1 VYEIVEVTSWQQLQA
16 EVFGDSW
23 DPSLRRHRSKALFR
37 GMGQAHLETRTSLA
51 RLGGQYW
58 ELEYHVLRAFRKYAT
73 REQVPFDDD
82 WNWIALGQHHGLP
95 TRLLDWTY
103 SPYVAM
109 HFATAELSHYD
120 SDGAIII
127 VNYHEAART
136 LPDRLRSILSDAGS
150 HVFTTEMLRQYA
162 STLKEFDNLNGTEA
176 FILFFEP
183 PSLDERITNQFAVF
197 SLMSNA
203 RFSFESW
210 LADAPTIGR
219 KLILKAGLKW
229 EVRDKLDQA
238 NMTERVLF
246 PGLDGLSRWLGR
258 HYVNPDNVHLRAHDD
273 GWSAQQE
280 IPPAQD

>member
-1 VYEIVEVTSWQQLQA
+1 MYEIVEVTSWQQLQT

-37 GMGQAHLETRTSLA
+37 GTGQALLDTRTSLA

-136 LPDRLRSILSDAGS
+136 LPVRLKSILSDAGS

-162 STLKEFDNLNGTEA
+162 STLKEFDKLNGTEA
-176 FILFFEP
+176 FMLFFEP

-203 RFSFESW
+203 KLSFNSW
-210 LADAPTIGR
+210 LADEPTIGR

-229 EVRDKLDQA
+229 EIRDKLDQA

-258 HYVNPDNVHLRAHDD
+258 HYVNPDNVHLRAQDD
-273 GWSAQQE
+273 RWSAQQE
-280 IPPAQD
+280 IPPTQD

>member
-1 VYEIVEVTSWQQLQA
+1 MYEIVEVTSWQQLQA

-37 GMGQAHLETRTSLA
+37 GTGQAHLDTRTSLA

-136 LPDRLRSILSDAGS
+136 LPVRLKSILSDAGS

-162 STLKEFDNLNGTEA
+162 STLKEFDKLNGTEA
-176 FILFFEP
+176 FMLFFEP

-203 RFSFESW
+203 KLSFEF
-210 LADAPTIGR
+210 LAHRRADHRSQADFESRP
-219 KLILKAGLKW
+219 
-229 EVRDKLDQA
+229 EVGNTRQA
-238 NMTERVLF
+238 RSGKHDGARPV
-246 PGLDGLSRWLGR
+246 PG
-258 HYVNPDNVHLRAHDD
+258 P
-273 GWSAQQE
+273 
-280 IPPAQD
+280 

>member
-1 VYEIVEVTSWQQLQA
+1 MYEIVEVTSWQQLQA
-16 EVFGDSW
+16 EVFGNSW

-37 GMGQAHLETRTSLA
+37 GTGQALLDTRTSLA

-136 LPDRLRSILSDAGS
+136 LPVRLKTILSDAGS

-162 STLKEFDNLNGTEA
+162 STLKEFDKLNGTEA
-176 FILFFEP
+176 FMLFFEP

-203 RFSFESW
+203 RLSFDSW
-210 LADAPTIGR
+210 LADEPTIGR

-229 EVRDKLDQA
+229 EIRDKLDQA

-258 HYVNPDNVHLRAHDD
+258 HYVNPDNVHLRAQDD
-273 GWSAQQE
+273 RWSAQQE
-280 IPPAQD
+280 IPPTQD

>member
-1 VYEIVEVTSWQQLQA
+1 MYEIVEVTSWQQLQA

-37 GMGQAHLETRTSLA
+37 GTGQAHLDTRTSLA

-136 LPDRLRSILSDAGS
+136 LPVRLKSILSDAGS

-162 STLKEFDNLNGTEA
+162 STLKEFDKLNGTEA
-176 FILFFEP
+176 FMLFFEP

-203 RFSFESW
+203 RLSFDSW
-210 LADAPTIGR
+210 LADEPTIGR

-258 HYVNPDNVHLRAHDD
+258 HYVNPDNVHLRVQDD
-273 GWSAQQE
+273 RWSAQQE
-280 IPPAQD
+280 IPPTQD